1 MRRVSITDLP
11 LHYGRAPRWLFKRMV
26 KLANCIV
33 TIIIDE
39 FGVKEFLTRISD
51 PFWFQGLGCVLGY
64 DWHSSGL
71 TTVLTGALKEAI
83 NPEEHGIA
91 VCGGKGRASRKTPR
105 EIVEFG
111 ELLGLSTGK
120 IESLTYTSRIAAKVD
135 NSAIQS
141 GHPLYH
147 HVTFISED
155 GEWAIVQQGMNVQ
168 DRTAR
173 RYHWLSEKCSSYIV
187 EPHSAIVGDSRRN
200 VVLDM
205 TSRESEGCRK
215 AIVDLAKEEPRRIYR
230 MLKSIRPKYQSSLDR
245 WIGDSPKDKEA
256 IEYLKLPSRVN
267 WRVLRRTYEAQ
278 IKSFEEFLSI
288 EGVGPATVRGL
299 AIVSDLMFGERPSW
313 RDPIKYTF
321 AFGGKDGVPFPVN
334 RRAMDESVAFLRE
347 VIECSKMGSKERLSM
362 LKRLSRLTS
371 GFRVK

>member
-205 TSRESEGCRK
+205 TSKESEGCRK

-230 MLKSIRPKYQSSLDR
+230 MLKSIRPKYQSSLER
-245 WIGDSPKDKEA
+245 WIGDSPKDKEV

-334 RRAMDESVAFLRE
+334 RRAMDESIAFLRE
-347 VIECSKMGSKERLSM
+347 VIESSKMGSKERLSM

>member
-1 MRRVSITDLP
+1 
-11 LHYGRAPRWLFKRMV
+11 
-26 KLANCIV
+26 
-33 TIIIDE
+33 
-39 FGVKEFLTRISD
+39 
-51 PFWFQGLGCVLGY
+51 
-64 DWHSSGL
+64 
-71 TTVLTGALKEAI
+71 
-83 NPEEHGIA
+83 
-91 VCGGKGRASRKTPR
+91 
-105 EIVEFG
+105 
-111 ELLGLSTGK
+111 
-120 IESLTYTSRIAAKVD
+120 
-135 NSAIQS
+135 
-141 GHPLYH
+141 
-147 HVTFISED
+147 
-155 GEWAIVQQGMNVQ
+155 
-168 DRTAR
+168 
-173 RYHWLSEKCSSYIV
+173 
-187 EPHSAIVGDSRRN
+187 
-200 VVLDM
+200 VLDM

-215 AIVDLAKEEPRRIYR
+215 AIVDLTKEEPRRIYQ

-245 WIGDSPKDKEA
+245 WIADSPKDKEA

-334 RRAMDESVAFLRE
+334 RRAMDESIAFLRE
-347 VIECSKMGSKERLSM
+347 VIESSKMGSKERLSM